1 MDFLNELEELGVNTE
16 DALERFSG
24 NSSLYIRMIGKFPAS
39 INGLEVMPCIESGD
53 LAAAVT
59 NAHTIKGVTGNLSI
73 TPLFKSYTEIV
84 NELRAGNADK
94 AKEILNNILPVQK
107 KILDC
112 IEKNKQ

>member
-59 NAHTIKGVTGNLSI
+59 NAHTI
-73 TPLFKSYTEIV
+73 
-84 NELRAGNADK
+84 AGNADK

>member
-59 NAHTIKGVTGNLSI
+59 NAHTIKELQ
-73 TPLFKSYTEIV
+73 EICQ
-84 NELRAGNADK
+84 L
-94 AKEILNNILPVQK
+94 LPCLKLTQK
-107 KILDC
+107 LLTSL
-112 IEKNKQ
+112 EQEMQTKQRKF